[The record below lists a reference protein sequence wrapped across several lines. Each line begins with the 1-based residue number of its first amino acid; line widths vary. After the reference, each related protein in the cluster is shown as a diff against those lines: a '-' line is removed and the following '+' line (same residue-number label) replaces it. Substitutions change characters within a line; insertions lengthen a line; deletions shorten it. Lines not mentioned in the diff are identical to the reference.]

1 MKTKRIL
8 ALLLSAL
15 MLASLTTAIAAGR
28 FSDVQPGSWYTDA
41 VDRLAADGLVNGVSE
56 TRFDP
61 SGTMTRAM
69 VVTILSRMGG
79 GVIPT
84 EPAPFRDVPENA
96 WYAEAVAWAQANGVT
111 DGVGGGRF
119 APNEPVTREQFVT
132 FLWRYAQMRCEP
144 DFDRFYAEEAF
155 TAADPVSPWAEDA
168 MRLAI
173 GAGVVQGRG
182 DGWHAKALCTRAEAV
197 TMLDRFRQLELT
209 EREPQTSVDLMDAQL
224 DTLADRSLR
233 LFRAMDKLG
242 ANPVASPLSAL
253 YALAMLYNGATGETE
268 NQMQTFFGMTP
279 AETND
284 ALAALAA
291 SLPSKPS
298 TVRLANA
305 IWVKQGEPIE
315 PTFIAANREA
325 LSAEI
330 FQRDFSGDTVRE
342 INAWVAKQTDGMIP
356 AILNDL
362 SPDDILVLLNAL
374 LFKGQWKETFDD
386 PVPYDFHAANGEIQ
400 QVQMFLSTETTYLRD
415 ENAEG
420 FRKPFSDGRYA
431 FAVLVPREGLTPE
444 DYLAGLNGAA
454 LRALLV
460 GEQYGTVHAGMPM
473 FSAQLET
480 DLMKAFPGVGLTNL
494 RALGGIAPEAFV
506 SEAIHKAKIEVDQ
519 NGVSAAAATAIVIA
533 KGAHP
538 PLNEKEV
545 TVIADR
551 PFVYMIVDTQTNLPL
566 FIGIVHSV
574 Q

>member
-1 MKTKRIL
+1 MKAKRIL
-8 ALLLSAL
+8 ALLLATL
-15 MLASLTTAIAAGR
+15 LLAGMTTAIAAGR
-28 FSDVQPGSWYTDA
+28 FTDVQPGSWYADA

-61 SGTMTRAM
+61 NGTMTRAM

-79 GVIPT
+79 GVIAA
-84 EPAPFRDVPENA
+84 EPAQFRDVPENA

-132 FLWRYAQMRCEP
+132 FLWRYAELRYEP
-144 DFDRFYAEEAF
+144 DYDRFYVEEAF
-155 TAADPVSPWAEDA
+155 TADDPVSPWAEDA

-197 TMLDRFRQLELT
+197 TMLDRFLQLELPD
-209 EREPQTSVDLMDAQL
+209 RESQVPVDLTEAQL

-233 LFRAMDKLG
+233 LFCARDKPG
-242 ANPVASPLSAL
+242 ENPVASPLSAL
-253 YALAMLYNGATGETE
+253 YALAMLYNGATGETRD
-268 NQMQTFFGMTP
+268 QMQTFFGMTP
-279 AETND
+279 EETNG

-305 IWVKQGEPIE
+305 IWMKQGEPIE
-315 PTFIAANREA
+315 PAFISTNREE

-342 INAWVAKQTDGMIP
+342 INAWVAEQTDGMIP

-362 SPDDILVLLNAL
+362 SPDAVLVLLNAL
-374 LFKGQWKETFDD
+374 LFKGQWKEMFDD
-386 PVPYDFHAANGEIQ
+386 PKPYDFHAANGETQ
-400 QVQMFLSTETTYLRD
+400 QAKMLLSTETTYLHD
-415 ENAEG
+415 VNAEG

-431 FAVLVPREGLTPE
+431 FAVLIPREGLTPE
-444 DYLAGLNGAA
+444 DYLAGMDGAA

-460 GEQYGTVHAGMPM
+460 GEQYGAVHAGMPV
-473 FSAQLET
+473 FNAQLET

-494 RALGGIAPEAFV
+494 RALCGIAPEAFV
-506 SEAIHKAKIEVDQ
+506 SEAIHKAKIEVDR